1 MAAAA
6 ALLLAAGPV
15 VAQGRIDIRAQP
27 ITTFDHRDEA
37 LSRFGMLEFRGGL
50 ELTSTAKG
58 FGSLSSIRVAHDGA
72 RFIATS
78 DRGQWLRG
86 RIVYAGT
93 RPVGIADAEMAPM
106 LDSNGKRLTARRWFD
121 TESLAEDAGTLYV
134 GIERVHR
141 IVKFDYAKDGLRARA
156 IPVPMPAGVDDLPSN
171 KGLEAL
177 VFVPKG
183 LPLAGSLIAISE
195 GGLDASGNLKAFLI
209 GGPSPGDFSVKRTD
223 DFDVSDG
230 ALLPGGDLLL
240 LERRASWLRGL
251 AVRIRRIPLAN
262 VRPGATVDGPVL
274 FSADLGQQ
282 VDNMEGLSVHRTA
295 AGETVLTLVSDDN
308 FSAFQRTLLLQFT
321 LVGE

>member
-1 MAAAA
+1 MAVA
-6 ALLLAAGPV
+6 ALLLAGASAL
-15 VAQGRIDIRAQP
+15 AQSRIEIRAQP
-27 ITTFDHRDEA
+27 IAAFDYRDNT
-37 LSRFGMLEFRGGL
+37 LTRFGLLEFRGGL
-50 ELTSTAKG
+50 VLTSAAKG
-58 FGSLSSIRVAHDGA
+58 FGSLSSIRVAPDGA

-78 DRGQWLRG
+78 DRGSWLRG
-86 RIVYAGT
+86 RIVYAGM

-121 TESLAEDAGTLYV
+121 TESLAEDGGTLYV

-156 IPVPMPAGVDDLPSN
+156 IPVPMPAGVEDLPSN
-171 KGLEAL
+171 QGLEAL

-195 GGLDASGNLKAFLI
+195 GGLDASGNLRAFLI
-209 GGPSPGDFSVKRTD
+209 GGQSPGEFSVRRTD
-223 DFDVSDG
+223 DFDVSDA

-251 AVRIRRIPLAN
+251 AVRIRRIALAN

-274 FSADLGQQ
+274 FAADLGQQ
-282 VDNMEGLSVHRTA
+282 IDNMEGLSVHRTA

-308 FSAFQRTLLLQFT
+308 FAAYQRTLLLQFT